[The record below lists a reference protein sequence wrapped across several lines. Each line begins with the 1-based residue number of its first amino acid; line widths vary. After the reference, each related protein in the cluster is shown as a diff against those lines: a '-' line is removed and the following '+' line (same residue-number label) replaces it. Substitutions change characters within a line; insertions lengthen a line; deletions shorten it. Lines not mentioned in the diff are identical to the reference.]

1 MRINGNYSARKY
13 MQTHTALTESWCF
26 FHNQV
31 FGNNIIGSLSEVT
44 YSVDLLFTNPQIQIE
59 RIFMLTITC

>member
-1 MRINGNYSARKY
+1 MRINENNSARKY
-13 MQTHTALTESWCF
+13 MQRHTALTESRCSLP
-26 FHNQV
+26 HQV
-31 FGNNIIGSLSEVT
+31 FGRNIIGSLSEVT

>member
-1 MRINGNYSARKY
+1 MRINGNNSARKY

-31 FGNNIIGSLSEVT
+31 FGRNIIGSLSEVT

-59 RIFMLTITC
+59 RMLTITC

>member
-1 MRINGNYSARKY
+1 
-13 MQTHTALTESWCF
+13 MQRHTALTESRCSLP
-26 FHNQV
+26 HQV
-31 FGNNIIGSLSEVT
+31 FGRNIIGSLSEVT